1 MAPYVVSILLFH
13 ATLNSRLPDKVEQL
27 RPQKHLDDCP
37 ADSGYKSVDY
47 CSIGIAAKVFEPN
60 DRIKKQN

>member
-1 MAPYVVSILLFH
+1 MFH
-13 ATLNSRLPDKVEQL
+13 IICYSRLPDKVEQL
-27 RPQKHLDDCP
+27 RPQKHLDDRP